1 MRFVSPSE
9 RAQLNA
15 DRDPKSRVRTSIG
28 LAVDHLARA
37 EDLTSQK
44 KYEQA
49 SEELGSYLGLIDDA
63 MAYIGSLE
71 RNRGSTRDLYRHL
84 DIALRAHI
92 PRLAVMRRST
102 PSEYAVI
109 IKATEEYAREK
120 RSEALD
126 SFYGHTVLR
135 EDPNNEKKPG
145 KPKEPE
151 ENKRP

>member
-1 MRFVSPSE
+1 MPSSQHIWMALSCGVFLCAMTAGVAAQPQSRSAQMPVPPPMRFVSPSE

-63 MAYIGSLE
+63 MASIGSRE
-71 RNRGSTRDLYRHL
+71 RKLVSTRDL
-84 DIALRAHI
+84 
-92 PRLAVMRRST
+92 
-102 PSEYAVI
+102 
-109 IKATEEYAREK
+109 
-120 RSEALD
+120 
-126 SFYGHTVLR
+126 
-135 EDPNNEKKPG
+135 
-145 KPKEPE
+145 
-151 ENKRP
+151 